1 MELSRRGGPTNL
13 RMEYRNDN
21 CSLHEDVFDAERRR
35 KELAAERRKKELE
48 ELAERQKH
56 KIKAFLN
63 SVGDRVVSFYD
74 SSPLA
79 VQPPKS
85 WNPKRDVSA
94 SVLSNPLFMCSYV
107 DDKVCGYVDDDDDV
121 VREMQMQS
129 QHAATADTNV
139 AKQVQFHEGSNIPD
153 VRRTLGMDAPD
164 ARQTLAYVKSND
176 QILEE
181 ICETTMA
188 NARKE
193 FLTREALE
201 DAISNKIEE
210 AEAGNEE
217 AQDELRRIFPLR
229 FVLPTAADMREMV
242 EVLSEKKAI
251 ALRQVDMMEANK
263 IQAEIDDLEY
273 QIHLEETYIRK
284 KQLTETEC
292 VACGDKFSSRE
303 VKPGEMF
310 HCKQC
315 RLVFSNDD
323 AASTTFTLAQRPLHT
338 PMSIKVTSKN
348 PGKPLIPNEV
358 SL

>member
-1 MELSRRGGPTNL
+1 MFHKTQNGYAKQEGGPTNL
-13 RMEYRNDN
+13 RMEDRNDN

-56 KIKAFLN
+56 KFKAFLN

-121 VREMQMQS
+121 VS
-129 QHAATADTNV
+129 PTADTNV
-139 AKQVQFHEGSNIPD
+139 AKEVQFHEGSNIPD

-164 ARQTLAYVKSND
+164 ARQTLAYVKSNN

-181 ICETTMA
+181 ICETAMA

-242 EVLSEKKAI
+242 ENLSEKKA
-251 ALRQVDMMEANK
+251 ASLRQVDMMEANK

-273 QIHLEETYIRK
+273 QIHLEETYIRN

-303 VKPGEMF
+303 IKPGEMF

-323 AASTTFTLAQRPLHT
+323 AASTTFTLAQRPLQT
-338 PMSIKVTSKN
+338 PLSIKVTSK
-348 PGKPLIPNEV
+348 KPLIPDEM